1 MEGDHILLPLFLP
14 HFLGAQLGGIVVLL
28 YGLRA
33 TMSEQGRTGNG
44 LRWGERATS
53 PLVTPPAPQGV
64 RITSQGLSP
73 HRLKSLISALAGSF
87 QLHLE
92 KYPPC
97 LWGWPLEHGAFTLT
111 ILWAD
116 SRVLGD
122 TGMGSLEP
130 QGRSLGDG
138 SCHSSGAQGVP
149 LMKRETVSGHPGDV
163 SGSSIDSYIN
173 NSTLSTRHLCE

>member
-1 MEGDHILLPLFLP
+1 
-14 HFLGAQLGGIVVLL
+14 
-28 YGLRA
+28 
-33 TMSEQGRTGNG
+33 MSEQGRKGNG

-116 SRVLGD
+116 SRVLGIPVWVLLNPRGGAW
-122 TGMGSLEP
+122 GMEAATALV
-130 QGRSLGDG
+130 L
-138 SCHSSGAQGVP
+138 
-149 LMKRETVSGHPGDV
+149 REF
-163 SGSSIDSYIN
+163 
-173 NSTLSTRHLCE
+173 LS